1 MEQTILKV
9 LVTFWACSIN
19 KAIVLR
25 GKALNKTTKLTE
37 IGDLCVSDTL
47 TLFFFFFATRS
58 CLTNSLQSTITSSS
72 LPNLLRE

>member
-9 LVTFWACSIN
+9 LVTFWACRTN

-37 IGDLCVSDTL
+37 IGGLCVSDTL
-47 TLFFFFFATRS
+47 TFFFFFSQRGVA
-58 CLTNSLQSTITSSS
+58 
-72 LPNLLRE
+72 